1 MVFTEEEAL
10 YDPIDQF
17 QKWFQFARKNSE
29 QLPESMA
36 LATSDK
42 QGRPSVR
49 FVMFR
54 EIDNR
59 GFVFYT
65 NYNSR
70 KANELLENP
79 QASVAVHWLLSKRQ
93 VRIEGHVERIDG
105 GESDSYFEN
114 RPREAQL
121 ETWASRQSE
130 IIADRAWLGRRW
142 EKYEAQF
149 QEEVPRPH
157 WWGGYRLVPDTM
169 EFWQQGENRMHDR
182 LLYEKCE
189 NGGWTLK
196 RLAP

>member
-1 MVFTEEEAL
+1 LVFAEEDAL

-17 QKWFQFARKNSE
+17 QKWFQFAREISE

-121 ETWASRQSE
+121 ETWASRQSQS
-130 IIADRAWLGRRW
+130 IVDRAWLGRRW

>member
-1 MVFTEEEAL
+1 LVFTEEDAL
-10 YDPIDQF
+10 YDPIEQF

-79 QASVAVHWLLSKRQ
+79 RASVAVHWLLSKRQ

-121 ETWASRQSE
+121 ETWASRQSQ
-130 IIADRAWLGRRW
+130 IIADRASLGRRW

>member
-1 MVFTEEEAL
+1 MVFTEEDAL
-10 YDPIDQF
+10 YDPIEQF

-70 KANELLENP
+70 KANELFENP
-79 QASVAVHWLLSKRQ
+79 RASVAVHWLLSKRQ
-93 VRIEGHVERIDG
+93 VRIEGHVERIDI

-121 ETWASRQSE
+121 ETWASRQSQ
-130 IIADRAWLGRRW
+130 IIADRGSLGRRW

-157 WWGGYRLVPDTM
+157 WWGGYRLVPDAM
-169 EFWQQGENRMHDR
+169 EFWQQGEKRMHDR
-182 LLYEKCE
+182 LLYEKYE
-189 NGGWTLK
+189 DGGWTLK

>member
-1 MVFTEEEAL
+1 MVFTKEGAL

-17 QKWFQFARKNSE
+17 QKWFQIARDISE

-70 KANELLENP
+70 KAKELLENP
-79 QASVAVHWLLSKRQ
+79 RASVAVHWLISKRQ
-93 VRIEGHVERIDG
+93 VRIEGHVERIDD

-121 ETWASRQSE
+121 ETWASRQSQ
-130 IIADRAWLGRRW
+130 IIVDRASLGRRW
-142 EKYEAQF
+142 RKYEAQF
-149 QEEVPRPH
+149 QDEVLRPT
-157 WWGGYRLVPDTM
+157 WWGGYRLVPDAM

-189 NGGWTLK
+189 DGRWNLE

>member
-1 MVFTEEEAL
+1 MVFAEEDAL

-17 QKWFQFARKNSE
+17 QKWFQFAREISE

>member
-79 QASVAVHWLLSKRQ
+79 RASVAVHWLLSRRQ
-93 VRIEGHVERIDG
+93 IRIEGHVERIDR

-121 ETWASRQSE
+121 ETWASRQSQ
-130 IIADRAWLGRRW
+130 IIADRASLRRRW

-157 WWGGYRLVPDTM
+157 WWGGYRLVPDAM

-182 LLYEKCE
+182 LLYEKSE
-189 NGGWTLK
+189 DGGWTLK

>member
-1 MVFTEEEAL
+1 MVFAEEDAH

-17 QKWFQFARKNSE
+17 QKWFQNAQATYE
-29 QLPESMA
+29 QLPERMA

-42 QGRPSVR
+42 NGRPSVR

-54 EIDNR
+54 EIDNK

-79 QASVAVHWLLSKRQ
+79 RASVAVHWLLSKRQ
-93 VRIEGHVERIDG
+93 IRIEGHVERIDSK
-105 GESDSYFEN
+105 ESDSYFEN
-114 RPREAQL
+114 RPRDAQL

-130 IIADRAWLGRRW
+130 VIVNRAWLDQRW
-142 EKYEAQF
+142 MKFDARF
-149 QEEVPRPH
+149 QEEVPRPD
-157 WWGGYRLVPDTM
+157 WWGGYRLVPDVM
-169 EFWQQGENRMHDR
+169 EFWQQGENRIHDR

-189 NGGWTLK
+189 GRGWTLN

>member
-1 MVFTEEEAL
+1 MVFAEEDAL

-17 QKWFQFARKNSE
+17 QKWFQFAREISE

-121 ETWASRQSE
+121 ETWASRQSQ
-130 IIADRAWLGRRW
+130 IIADRASLGRRW

>member
-1 MVFTEEEAL
+1 MVFTEEDAL

-17 QKWFQFARKNSE
+17 QKWFQIARDISE
-29 QLPESMA
+29 ELPESMA

-93 VRIEGHVERIDG
+93 VRIEGHVERIDS

-157 WWGGYRLVPDTM
+157 WWGGYRLVPDAM

-189 NGGWTLK
+189 DGGWTLK

>member
-1 MVFTEEEAL
+1 MVFTKEDAL

-17 QKWFQFARKNSE
+17 QKWFQIARDISE

-49 FVMFR
+49 FLMFR

-70 KANELLENP
+70 KAKELLENP
-79 QASVAVHWLLSKRQ
+79 RASVAVHWLLSKRQ
-93 VRIEGHVERIDG
+93 VRIEGHVERIDD

-121 ETWASRQSE
+121 ETWASRQSQ
-130 IIADRAWLGRRW
+130 IIVDRASLGRRW
-142 EKYEAQF
+142 RKYEAQF
-149 QEEVPRPH
+149 QDEVLRPT
-157 WWGGYRLVPDTM
+157 WWGGYRLIPDAM

-189 NGGWTLK
+189 DGRWNLE

>member
-1 MVFTEEEAL
+1 MVFAEEDAL

-17 QKWFQFARKNSE
+17 QKWFQFAREISE

-54 EIDNR
+54 EIDSR

-121 ETWASRQSE
+121 ETWTSRQSE

>member
-1 MVFTEEEAL
+1 MVFTEEDAL

-17 QKWFQFARKNSE
+17 QKWFQFARNNSE

-36 LATSDK
+36 LATSNK

-54 EIDNR
+54 EIDDR
-59 GFVFYT
+59 GFVFHT

-79 QASVAVHWLLSKRQ
+79 RASVAVHWLLSKRQ

-121 ETWASRQSE
+121 ETWASRQSQ
-130 IIADRAWLGRRW
+130 IIVDRASLGRIWR
-142 EKYEAQF
+142 KYEAQF
-149 QEEVPRPH
+149 QGEVLRPT
-157 WWGGYRLVPDTM
+157 WWGGYRLVPDAM

-189 NGGWTLK
+189 DGGWTLK

>member
-1 MVFTEEEAL
+1 MVFTEEDAL
-10 YDPIDQF
+10 YDPVDQF
-17 QKWFQFARKNSE
+17 QKWFRSAREISE

-42 QGRPSVR
+42 RGRPSVR

-79 QASVAVHWLLSKRQ
+79 RASVAVHWLLSRRQ
-93 VRIEGHVERIDG
+93 IRIEGHVERIDD

-157 WWGGYRLVPDTM
+157 WWGGYRLVPDAM

-189 NGGWTLK
+189 DGGWTLK

>member
-1 MVFTEEEAL
+1 MVFTEEDAHH
-10 YDPIDQF
+10 DPIEQF
-17 QKWFQFARKNSE
+17 QSWLQIVRETAE
-29 QLPESMA
+29 PLPESMA
-36 LATSDK
+36 LATSNK
-42 QGRPSVR
+42 QGGPSVR
-49 FVMFR
+49 FVMIR

-70 KANELLENP
+70 KAKEIVENP
-79 QASVAVHWLLSKRQ
+79 RGSIAVHWLLSKRQ
-93 VRIEGHVERIDG
+93 VRMEGHIERIDG
-105 GESDSYFEN
+105 AESDSYFEN

-142 EKYEAQF
+142 RKYDAQF
-149 QEEVPRPH
+149 QGKVPRPN
-157 WWGGYRLVPDTM
+157 WWGGYRLVPDAM

-189 NGGWTLK
+189 DGGWSRK

>member
-1 MVFTEEEAL
+1 MVFAEEDAHD
-10 YDPIDQF
+10 DPIEQF
-17 QKWFQFARKNSE
+17 RSWLQIARDTTE
-29 QLPESMA
+29 PLPESMA

-70 KANELLENP
+70 KAKELLVNP
-79 QASVAVHWLLSKRQ
+79 RGSVAVHWLLSKRQ
-93 VRIEGHVERIDG
+93 VRIEGHIERIDG

-114 RPREAQL
+114 RPREAQI
-121 ETWASRQSE
+121 ETWASHQSE
-130 IIADRAWLGRRW
+130 IISDRGCLGRRW
-142 EKYEAQF
+142 RKYDAQF
-149 QEEVPRPH
+149 QDKVPRPQ
-157 WWGGYRLVPDTM
+157 WWGGYRLVPDAM
-169 EFWQQGENRMHDR
+169 EFWQQGENRLHDR
-182 LLYEKCE
+182 LLYKKRED
-189 NGGWTLK
+189 GGWSLR

>member
-1 MVFTEEEAL
+1 MVFTKEGAL

-17 QKWFQFARKNSE
+17 QKWFQIARDISE

-93 VRIEGHVERIDG
+93 VRIEGHVERIDS

>member
-1 MVFTEEEAL
+1 MVFAEEDAHR
-10 YDPIDQF
+10 DPIEQF
-17 QKWFQFARKNSE
+17 HKWFQIARE
-29 QLPESMA
+29 TREPLPESMA

-79 QASVAVHWLLSKRQ
+79 RGSIAVHWLQSKRQ
-93 VRIEGHVERIDG
+93 IRIEGHVERIDG

-114 RPREAQL
+114 RPRDAQL
-121 ETWASRQSE
+121 EAWASHQSE
-130 IIADRAWLGRRW
+130 TITDRAWLDRRW
-142 EKYEAQF
+142 AKYDAQF
-149 QEEVPRPH
+149 REKVPRPD
-157 WWGGYRLVPDTM
+157 WWGGYRLLPDAM
-169 EFWQQGENRMHDR
+169 EFWQQGENRLHDR

-189 NGGWTLK
+189 DGGWSLT

>member
-1 MVFTEEEAL
+1 MVFTKEDAL

-17 QKWFQFARKNSE
+17 QKWFQIARDISE

-70 KANELLENP
+70 KAKELLENP
-79 QASVAVHWLLSKRQ
+79 RASVAVHWLLSKRQ
-93 VRIEGHVERIDG
+93 VRIEGHVERIDD

-121 ETWASRQSE
+121 ETWASRQSQ
-130 IIADRAWLGRRW
+130 IIVDRASLGRRW
-142 EKYEAQF
+142 RKYEAQF
-149 QEEVPRPH
+149 QDEVLRPT
-157 WWGGYRLVPDTM
+157 WWGGYRLVPDAM

-189 NGGWTLK
+189 DGRWTLE

>member
-1 MVFTEEEAL
+1 MVFAEEDAH

-17 QKWFQFARKNSE
+17 QKWFQNAQATYE

-42 QGRPSVR
+42 NGRPSVR

-79 QASVAVHWLLSKRQ
+79 RASVAVHWLLSKRQ
-93 VRIEGHVERIDG
+93 IRIEGHVEQIDCR
-105 GESDSYFEN
+105 ESDSYFEN
-114 RPREAQL
+114 RPRDAQL

-130 IIADRAWLGRRW
+130 VIVNRAWLDQRW
-142 EKYEAQF
+142 MKFDARF
-149 QEEVPRPH
+149 QEEVPRPD
-157 WWGGYRLVPDTM
+157 WWGGYRLVPDVM
-169 EFWQQGENRMHDR
+169 EFWQQGENRIHDR
-182 LLYEKCE
+182 LLYQKCE
-189 NGGWTLK
+189 GGEWTLK

>member
-1 MVFTEEEAL
+1 MVFAEEDAL

-17 QKWFQFARKNSE
+17 QKWFQFAREISE
-29 QLPESMA
+29 QLPGSMA

-70 KANELLENP
+70 KANELFENP
-79 QASVAVHWLLSKRQ
+79 RASVAVHWLLSKRQ
-93 VRIEGHVERIDG
+93 VRIEGHVERIDI

-157 WWGGYRLVPDTM
+157 WWGGYRLVPDIM

-189 NGGWTLK
+189 DGGWTLK

>member
-1 MVFTEEEAL
+1 MVFTEEDAL
-10 YDPIDQF
+10 YDPIEQF

-79 QASVAVHWLLSKRQ
+79 RASVAVHWLLSKRQ
-93 VRIEGHVERIDG
+93 VRIEGHVERIDI

-121 ETWASRQSE
+121 ETWASRQSQ
-130 IIADRAWLGRRW
+130 IIADRASLGRRW

-157 WWGGYRLVPDTM
+157 WWGGYRLVPDAM

-182 LLYEKCE
+182 LLYEKNE
-189 NGGWTLK
+189 DGGWTLK

>member
-1 MVFTEEEAL
+1 MVFTKEDAL

-17 QKWFQFARKNSE
+17 QKWFQIARDISE

-70 KANELLENP
+70 KAKELLENP
-79 QASVAVHWLLSKRQ
+79 RASVAVHWLLSKRQ
-93 VRIEGHVERIDG
+93 VRIEGHVERIDD

-121 ETWASRQSE
+121 ETWASRQSQ
-130 IIADRAWLGRRW
+130 IIVDRASLGRRW

-149 QEEVPRPH
+149 QDEVPRPH
-157 WWGGYRLVPDTM
+157 WWGGYRLVPDAM

-189 NGGWTLK
+189 DGGWTLK

>member
-1 MVFTEEEAL
+1 MVFAEEDAL

-17 QKWFQFARKNSE
+17 QKWFQFAREISE

-59 GFVFYT
+59 GFVFHT

-79 QASVAVHWLLSKRQ
+79 RASVAVHWLLSKRQ

>member
-1 MVFTEEEAL
+1 MVFTKEGAL

-17 QKWFQFARKNSE
+17 QKWFQIARDISE

-70 KANELLENP
+70 KAKELLENP
-79 QASVAVHWLLSKRQ
+79 RASVAVHWLLSKRQ
-93 VRIEGHVERIDG
+93 VRIEGHVERIDD

-121 ETWASRQSE
+121 ETWASRQSQ
-130 IIADRAWLGRRW
+130 IIVDRASLGRRW
-142 EKYEAQF
+142 RKYEAQF
-149 QEEVPRPH
+149 QDEVLRPT
-157 WWGGYRLVPDTM
+157 WWGGYRLIPDAM

-189 NGGWTLK
+189 DGRWNLE

>member
-1 MVFTEEEAL
+1 MVFAEEDAL

-17 QKWFQFARKNSE
+17 QKWFQFAREISE

-121 ETWASRQSE
+121 ETWASRQSQ
-130 IIADRAWLGRRW
+130 IIADRASLGRRW

-182 LLYEKCE
+182 LLYEKCDD
-189 NGGWTLK
+189 GGWTLK

>member
-1 MVFTEEEAL
+1 MAFAEEDAL

-17 QKWFQFARKNSE
+17 QAWFQIARETPE

-36 LATSDK
+36 LATSDQ

-49 FVMFR
+49 FVIFR
-54 EIDNR
+54 EIDTR

-70 KANELLENP
+70 KAKELLDNP
-79 QASVAVHWLLSKRQ
+79 RASVAVHWLISKRQ
-93 VRIEGHVERIDG
+93 VRIEGNVERIDSR
-105 GESDSYFEN
+105 ESDTYFEN
-114 RPREAQL
+114 RPRDAQL

-130 IIADRAWLGRRW
+130 IIADRAWLTRRW
-142 EKYEAQF
+142 MKYDAQF
-149 QEEVPRPH
+149 QEGVPRPH

-182 LLYEKCE
+182 LLYKKCE
-189 NGGWTLK
+189 GGSWILK

>member
-1 MVFTEEEAL
+1 MVFTKEGAL

-17 QKWFQFARKNSE
+17 QKWFQIARDISE

-70 KANELLENP
+70 KAKELLVNP
-79 QASVAVHWLLSKRQ
+79 RGSVAVHWLLSKRQ
-93 VRIEGHVERIDG
+93 VRIEGHIERIDG

-114 RPREAQL
+114 RPRDAQL

-130 IIADRAWLGRRW
+130 IIADRAWLTRRW
-142 EKYEAQF
+142 MKYDAQF
-149 QEEVPRPH
+149 QEGVPRPD

-189 NGGWTLK
+189 DGRWNLE